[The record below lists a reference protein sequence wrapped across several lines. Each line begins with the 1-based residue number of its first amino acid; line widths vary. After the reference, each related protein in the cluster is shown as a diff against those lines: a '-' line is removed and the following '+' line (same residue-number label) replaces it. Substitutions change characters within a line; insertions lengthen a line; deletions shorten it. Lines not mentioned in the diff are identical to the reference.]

1 MVLSSLLLIRSV
13 KVSLLDN
20 NNKFQRCK
28 NPEWKHVKELSGDWQ
43 LLLLGS
49 VVQE

>member
-1 MVLSSLLLIRSV
+1 MALSSLLLIRSV

-20 NNKFQRCK
+20 NNKFQRHK
-28 NPEWKHVKELSGDWQ
+28 NPEWQTHSELSGDWQ
-43 LLLLGS
+43 LRLLGS